1 MTKGSQLS
9 EWEIY
14 TCKMEDKI
22 TKMIVLCDFSKKDV
36 FQISTMI
43 MKSLISEKM
52 INVIHKI
59 NHELSHKMK
68 IYLQFAVKRKYT

>member
-36 FQISTMI
+36 FQISIMI
-43 MKSLISEKM
+43 MKSLISEK
-52 INVIHKI
+52 
-59 NHELSHKMK
+59 
-68 IYLQFAVKRKYT
+68 